1 MATVEKRG
9 RAYRITVSHGYD
21 IRGRQIRH
29 KMTWTPAPG
38 LTTRQEEKELNR
50 QVVLF
55 EESVKSG
62 GLRANGNVRFQ
73 AFSERFMHD
82 HISVNRKPNTVAR
95 YERDLKRINE
105 AMGHMKLSQITPADI
120 NAFAA
125 ALQADGAKASGGKL
139 APSSVNTILRTLS
152 AALGYAVKWGYIP
165 TNPALNAEGPGQ
177 VYGETNYMDEA
188 DARAFLEKLQEQPI
202 KWRALFTCDL
212 LSGLRRGEL
221 LGLQWPDVD
230 FDSHIIHIRR
240 TWNYT
245 SAKGCYFGPPKS
257 NRSKRPVHL
266 PTAFF
271 VTLISYRQWQNEQR
285 LLLGDAWKG
294 TDSDPRVFTTEDG
307 APIFPTSPTWWL
319 SKFTKENGLQHLSVH
334 SLRHTFASLMIAD
347 DVPIVEVSSQ
357 MGHARSSTT
366 TNIYGHVIAAAHAK
380 GLSTLNKF
388 DDILLPAEKRRKRAS
403 GQ

>member
-1 MATVEKRG
+1 MATIEKRG

-21 IRGRQIRH
+21 IHGRQIRH
-29 KMTWTPAPG
+29 KMTWTPNPG
-38 LTTRQEEKELNR
+38 LTARQEEKELNR

-55 EESVKSG
+55 EETVKTG
-62 GLRANGNVRFQ
+62 GARVNGSVRFQ
-73 AFSERFMHD
+73 AFSERFMDD
-82 HISVNRKPNTVAR
+82 HIKVNRKPNTVAR

-125 ALQADGAKASGGKL
+125 FLQADGVKVSGGKL

-165 TNPALNAEGPGQ
+165 SNPALNAEGPGQ
-177 VYGETNYMDEA
+177 VYREANYMDEA
-188 DARAFLEKLQEQPI
+188 EARRFLNELQTQPI

-221 LGLQWPDVD
+221 LGLQWPDID
-230 FDSHIIHIRR
+230 FDSHIAHIRR

-245 SAKGCYFGPPKS
+245 SKQGCYFGPPKS
-257 NRSKRPVHL
+257 NRSRRPVHL
-266 PTAFF
+266 PAAFF
-271 VTLISYRQWQNEQR
+271 ITLQSYKRWQDEQH
-285 LLLGDAWKG
+285 LMLGDAWKG
-294 TDSDPRVFTTEDG
+294 KPEDPRVFTTDEG
-307 APIFPTSPTWWL
+307 APMFPTSPTWWL
-319 SKFTKENGLQHLSVH
+319 SKFTKSIGVEHLSIH
-334 SLRHTFASLMIAD
+334 ALRHTYASLMIAD
-347 DVPIVEVSSQ
+347 NIPIVEVSSQ

-380 GLSTLNKF
+380 GLSTLDKF
-388 DDILLPAEKRRKRAS
+388 DDILIQPDTPQKAS
-403 GQ
+403 VE